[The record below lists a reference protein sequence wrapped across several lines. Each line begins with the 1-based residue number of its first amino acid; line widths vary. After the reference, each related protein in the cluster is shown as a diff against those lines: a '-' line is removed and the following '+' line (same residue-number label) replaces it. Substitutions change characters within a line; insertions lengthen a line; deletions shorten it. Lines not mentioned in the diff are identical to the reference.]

1 MKEKEKDLE
10 TRLIEV
16 SDKIASAQI
25 MLEEIPIEQW
35 NEQERALDD
44 TLKEIKN
51 ISRQV
56 DFVLWLIDN
65 PEEET
70 ELS

>member
-1 MKEKEKDLE
+1 MDKKEKDLE

-35 NEQERALDD
+35 NEQEKALDD
-44 TLKEIKN
+44 TLKEMKS

-56 DFVLWLIDN
+56 DYILWLIDN

>member
-1 MKEKEKDLE
+1 MNKKEKDLE

-16 SDKIASAQI
+16 SDKIASAQT

-35 NEQERALDD
+35 NEHDGALDD
-44 TLKEIKN
+44 TLKEMKS

-56 DFVLWLIDN
+56 DYILWLIDN

>member
-1 MKEKEKDLE
+1 MDKKEKDLE

-16 SDKIASAQI
+16 SDKIASAQT

-35 NEQERALDD
+35 NEQEKALDD
-44 TLKEIKN
+44 TLKEMKS

-56 DFVLWLIDN
+56 DYILWLIDN